1 MRFRVQHMVVRVP
14 LLLALLPLTALA
26 TWAQSAGTKAIYPIE
41 FKPGVKTTFVE
52 GTVST
57 PTTVGPDMTNEGSER
72 YTLRV
77 RAGQY
82 LTMEISSD
90 KRQALFSLI
99 KPSPGMVKYE
109 IVERAG
115 GVKRWSGRLTESGD
129 YLVTVFTREREANS
143 RFKLRVTLR

>member
-1 MRFRVQHMVVRVP
+1 MLQRMVIRVP
-14 LLLALLPLTALA
+14 LLFALLLLTALT
-26 TWAQSAGTKAIYPIE
+26 TWAQSAGTKPIYPIK
-41 FKPGVKTTFVE
+41 FKPGVKITVVE
-52 GTVST
+52 GTVS
-57 PTTVGPDMTNEGSER
+57 PPRTVGPDMTNEGSER
-72 YTLRV
+72 YTLRA

-90 KRQALFSLI
+90 NHQALFSLI

-115 GVKRWSGRLTESGD
+115 GVKRWSGRLTMDGD
-129 YLVTVFTREREANS
+129 YIVVVVAQGREAGS